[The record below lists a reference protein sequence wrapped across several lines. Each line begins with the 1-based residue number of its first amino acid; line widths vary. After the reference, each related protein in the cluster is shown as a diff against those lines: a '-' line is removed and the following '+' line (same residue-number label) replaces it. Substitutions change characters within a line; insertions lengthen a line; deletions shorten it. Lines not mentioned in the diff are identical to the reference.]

1 VSTLDQHQM
10 ELHVKI
16 LGWLHIVGNA
26 LLLLGGVAMFFF
38 LVGLGVV
45 IGDPQALP
53 ILSIVGTVGGLL
65 MVALAIPGLIAGL
78 GLLKRRNWA
87 RILALVL
94 AIFALPNFPIGTAMG
109 VYTGFVLLQNAAP
122 EYFA

>member
-1 VSTLDQHQM
+1 MSTLDQRQM
-10 ELHVKI
+10 QLHVKI

-26 LLLLGGVAMFFF
+26 FMLLGGILMFFF
-38 LVGLGVV
+38 LVGLGVF
-45 IGDPQALP
+45 IGDPEALP

-65 MVALAIPGLIAGL
+65 MVAFSIPGLIAGF
-78 GLLKRRNWA
+78 GLLKGKNWA

-94 AIFALPNFPIGTAMG
+94 AVFALPNFPVGTAMA
-109 VYTGFVLLQNAAP
+109 VYTGFVLLQNGAT